1 MVNNTEDPKQVQ
13 SWHIYLSVA
22 QSFSIY
28 TETDFFYSEGDKT
41 LELVAQRGGRRP
53 IPGNIQGQ
61 IRPGPEKT
69 HLVEDVSAYG
79 GHRWPHGWNKWPL
92 KVLSNPNDSMMLWP

>member
-13 SWHIYLSVA
+13 SWHIYLSVG

-41 LELVAQRGGRRP
+41 LE
-53 IPGNIQGQ
+53 
-61 IRPGPEKT
+61 
-69 HLVEDVSAYG
+69 
-79 GHRWPHGWNKWPL
+79 
-92 KVLSNPNDSMMLWP
+92 

>member
-28 TETDFFYSEGDKT
+28 TERDFFYSEGDKT
-41 LELVAQRGGRRP
+41 LE
-53 IPGNIQGQ
+53 
-61 IRPGPEKT
+61 
-69 HLVEDVSAYG
+69 
-79 GHRWPHGWNKWPL
+79 
-92 KVLSNPNDSMMLWP
+92 